1 MCGQTHI
8 TPMFEIVGDFGIQQ
22 PEKKPKK
29 QDLGGNSF
37 QIKATFLRKSS

>member
-22 PEKKPKK
+22 PEKNKK
-29 QDLGGNSF
+29 TGLWGISF

>member
-22 PEKKPKK
+22 PEKQKNRT
-29 QDLGGNSF
+29 LGDFFSNKGNISEV
-37 QIKATFLRKSS
+37 K